1 MYETVLSS
9 EKFLLNLRMPKYDV
23 LTDEQLGITEEHKAT
38 NVDWRMLLGIVTYQ
52 SFKLDRQNFIV
63 DLCEALNLEEIPL
76 KDRIPDSSN
85 PIFRIKSIK

>member
-85 PIFRIKSIK
+85 PIFTIK